1 MLDTLMLPLSSDIQA
16 QFLRPR
22 PTSAFCTPT
31 KLSDKLYVFL
41 GIENGTEMNRCDVTR
56 GIQKYIRLN
65 NLQDKQNKFI
75 INQDTKLSILF
86 GLNDGDVLTYFN
98 LQKHISPHIIYPVY

>member
-16 QFLRPR
+16 RFLRPR

-65 NLQDKQNKFI
+65 NLQDKQNKFL
-75 INQDTKLSILF
+75 INPDNKISTLF
-86 GLNDGDVLTYFN
+86 GLNNEDELTHLN
-98 LQKHISPHIIYPVY
+98 IQKYIGSHLV

>member
-16 QFLRPR
+16 RFLRTI
-22 PTSAFCTPT
+22 PTSGYCT
-31 KLSDKLYVFL
+31 LSDKLYVFL

-65 NLQDKQNKFI
+65 NLQDKQNKSI

-86 GLNDGDVLTYFN
+86 GLNDGDVLTYVN
-98 LQKHISPHIIYPVY
+98 LQKNISPHIIYPVY

>member
-16 QFLRPR
+16 RFLRTR
-22 PTSAFCTPT
+22 PTSTYCTPT

-86 GLNDGDVLTYFN
+86 GLNDGDVITYVN
-98 LQKHISPHIIYPVY
+98 LQKYIGPHIFYPVY